1 MSNLRIDESTK
12 PQILAEKPIFFET
25 FSQFS
30 DWTKPLRGS
39 LALDLLAFD
48 LFVMREL

>member
-1 MSNLRIDESTK
+1 MSNLMSYGNTK
-12 PQILAEKPIFFET
+12 HQILAGKCILFES
-25 FSQFS
+25 FLPFS

-39 LALDLLAFD
+39 LAFD

>member
-1 MSNLRIDESTK
+1 MSYGSTK
-12 PQILAEKPIFFET
+12 PLILAEKRIFFEDI
-25 FSQFS
+25 SQFS

-39 LALDLLAFD
+39 LAFV